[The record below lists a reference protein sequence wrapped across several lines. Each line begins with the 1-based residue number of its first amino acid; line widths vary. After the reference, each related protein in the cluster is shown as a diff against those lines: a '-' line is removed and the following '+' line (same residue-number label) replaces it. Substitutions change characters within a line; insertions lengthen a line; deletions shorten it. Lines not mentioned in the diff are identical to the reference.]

1 MINIQLPNLEPIDE
15 DIYEKAKVQGNNIT
29 VDIGFLNRFIPEVD
43 TDIAK
48 FTRPSTIY
56 WNPTQQSLNVL
67 KTDLNNII
75 NQEEGE
81 ASNENNV
88 HFFTKIIIETATHP
102 KIETKITKAIYSEE
116 AQLVLDWLNEGSNNR

>member
-1 MINIQLPNLEPIDE
+1 MINIQLQTFEPIKKE
-15 DIYEKAKVQGNNIT
+15 IYEKAKAQGNNLISE
-29 VDIGFLNRFIPEVD
+29 IGFLNRFISVKD
-43 TDIAK
+43 TDIAN

-67 KTDLNNII
+67 KADLNNII

-102 KIETKITKAIYSEE
+102 KIETKITKPIYSEE
-116 AQLVLDWLNEGSNNR
+116 AQSVLDWLNGGTNNK